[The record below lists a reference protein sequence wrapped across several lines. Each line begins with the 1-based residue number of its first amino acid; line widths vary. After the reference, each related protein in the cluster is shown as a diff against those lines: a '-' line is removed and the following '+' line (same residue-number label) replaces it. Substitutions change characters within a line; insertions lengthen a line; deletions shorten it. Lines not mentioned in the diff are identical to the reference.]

1 MFKPPFNV
9 INTTKSTFSD
19 LLSAK
24 VRKSRKK
31 SREKCEFKGVLSQK
45 LRGVGINK
53 GGSKIKEGTKPVETI
68 CIYVLLV

>member
-31 SREKCEFKGVLSQK
+31 SREKCEFKGGVQSQK
-45 LRGVGINK
+45 LRGGINK
-53 GGSKIKEGTKPVETI
+53 GGGEQN
-68 CIYVLLV
+68 